1 MIFVCRHAKSLQSV
15 QLFATSWTVT
25 YQALL
30 SMGFPRKEYW
40 SWLPCPALGDL
51 PDSGIKTMSLM
62 SPALAGRFFTTSAT
76 YGPPKREGTVSQV
89 FFCFPS
95 QANSRLSRK

>member
-62 SPALAGRFFTTSAT
+62 SPALAGRFFITSTTWEAHWN
-76 YGPPKREGTVSQV
+76 GPSRT
-89 FFCFPS
+89 FFCSDFQGPK
-95 QANSRLSRK
+95 L

>member
-51 PDSGIKTMSLM
+51 PDQGIEPMSL
-62 SPALAGRFFTTSAT
+62 ALQEDS
-76 YGPPKREGTVSQV
+76 
-89 FFCFPS
+89 FPTKPLGK
-95 QANSRLSRK
+95 LSKYLSLFR

>member
-40 SWLPCPALGDL
+40 SWLPCPLPEDL
-51 PDSGIKTMSLM
+51 SNSGMETASHFLCLLDWQAGSL
-62 SPALAGRFFTTSAT
+62 PLA
-76 YGPPKREGTVSQV
+76 PPE
-89 FFCFPS
+89 F
-95 QANSRLSRK
+95 